1 MRRAAKV
8 DANHRTIVAAFR
20 AHGCT
25 VQSLAAVGAGV
36 PDLLVAFNGR
46 NHLVEVKD
54 GRRVKSERRLT
65 EAQVAWQRMWR
76 GDVHLV
82 ESVEDV
88 TKLMAEWRF
97 PNPFS
102 SALLN
107 RLGENE
113 PGVVAVPGN
122 RATDDTARRAAW
134 ASLYTMGA
142 TGGADASDYER
153 PAKREV
159 RVTPNV
165 IRRGGGL

>member
-8 DANHRTIVAAFR
+8 DENQRTIVAAFR

-25 VQSLAAVGAGV
+25 VQSLAALGAGV

-54 GRRVKSERRLT
+54 GRKVKSARRLT

-82 ESVEDV
+82 ESVDDV
-88 TKLMAEWRF
+88 TKLMSAWRF
-97 PNPFS
+97 PNPFPR
-102 SALLN
+102 ALVE

-113 PGVVAVPGN
+113 PGVVAAQTPED
-122 RATDDTARRAAW
+122 RARRAAW
-134 ASLYTMGA
+134 ASLHTMGV
-142 TGGADASDYER
+142 TGDTDASDYER
-153 PAKREV
+153 PAKRHV

-165 IRRGGGL
+165 IRSKGGA